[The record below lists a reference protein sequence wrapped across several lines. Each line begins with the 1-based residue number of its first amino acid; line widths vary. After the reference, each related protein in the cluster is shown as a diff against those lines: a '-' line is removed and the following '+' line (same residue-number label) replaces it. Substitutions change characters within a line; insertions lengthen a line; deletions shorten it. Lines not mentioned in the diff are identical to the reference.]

1 MESFATA
8 GEPNK
13 TAAGTSCKIKIGWQ
27 VIEADRTLVG
37 HRLHIQTDLDG
48 QSLGRE
54 WQMLCTFTR

>member
-48 QSLGRE
+48 QSR
-54 WQMLCTFTR
+54 